1 MIVYH
6 GTTTQRARQI
16 STVGFVPRKPSR
28 RVWFAESRA
37 YALGRAKTQA
47 KRTHDT
53 AVVLT
58 CEMDLAQM
66 RKRLGGKKV
75 FHGGGV
81 IAIKSPVSVSV
92 LRSHPGYPGYAD
104 VPTSPADLA
113 AWVND
118 ILGLKPYKK
127 VDKRH
132 PGIDRLC
139 RWVVN
144 RMTSRPDSRLR
155 SKELL
160 GAARRWLPE
169 HFKGVRI
176 DPDTMHTRRE
186 VATMA
191 VVAAPPPEAAD
202 PREDEALDCLVS
214 EKPERRAR
222 GLGLLAELGDPDLFE
237 WCAMF
242 LSDESTEVTVAVLH
256 TVLCCEDADLDL
268 LAPFAESDNK
278 LIRGAATAA
287 LAKHAGEKAAHWL
300 ERGLKDPESCVR
312 MEAAA
317 LLSEV
322 DPVAHRSIFHL
333 ALSDPNPVVVRRA
346 HRHAAGKGYPSDW
359 HQYGERDS
367 SPG

>member
-6 GTTTQRARQI
+6 GTTAGRARRI
-16 STVGFVPRKPSR
+16 ASEGFLPRKPSR
-28 RVWFAESRA
+28 MVWFADSRS

-47 KRTHDT
+47 KRARDT

-58 CEMDLAQM
+58 CDIDLPEM
-66 RKRLGGKKV
+66 RKRLGKTKV

-81 IAIKSPVSVSV
+81 ISIKASVPVNV

-104 VPTSPADLA
+104 QPSSPEDLA
-113 AWVND
+113 AWIND
-118 ILGLKPYKK
+118 ILRLKPYKG
-127 VDKRH
+127 VNKRH
-132 PGIDRLC
+132 PGLDRLS

-144 RMTSRPDSRLR
+144 RMTSRPNSRLR
-155 SKELL
+155 PKELL
-160 GAARRWLPE
+160 GMARRWLPE
-169 HFKGVRI
+169 FFDSVEI
-176 DPDTMHTRRE
+176 DLETMRAWRS
-186 VATMA
+186 VATIE
-191 VVAAPPPEAAD
+191 VKVEAPPEPAD

-242 LSDESTEVTVAVLH
+242 LSDESTEVTVAALH

-268 LAPFAESDNK
+268 LAPFAESGDK
-278 LIRGAATAA
+278 RLRAAATAA
-287 LAKHAGEKAAHWL
+287 LARHAGEKAVHWL
-300 ERGLKDPESCVR
+300 ERGLKDPEPCVR

-322 DPVAHRSIFHL
+322 DPVEHRAIFHL

-346 HRHAAGKGYPSDW
+346 RRHAVGKGYPSDW
-359 HQYGERDS
+359 HQYGEGDS